1 MQKSVPPGDLSSENF
16 TNEEII
22 SLLKSLEKRIS
33 KIEDY
38 LNLEV
43 EPVTEPAII
52 TESGNIEYHDKEEEL
67 EYKIGQFWLAKA
79 GIIVLVIG
87 ITFFLTFPYKNLPS
101 FFPPIFGYI
110 ISAAIY
116 GFSIYCIKNY
126 SYICGYLLG
135 GSLTLLFFTTL
146 RLHFFSQSVIINNIS
161 PELILLLLVVVF
173 SLIISVGK
181 RSIYLTGLSIAFGYI
196 TAIVSD
202 NSYFLFITVILISSL
217 IVFLKIKYN
226 WEYLIHFGIILTYFT
241 HFIWFLNNPLVG
253 KAIQTITSPELNLI
267 FVLLY
272 AAVFASGNI
281 LGENKEAE
289 KTPSI
294 ISSFMNVIGAYS
306 LMFIITLSMIK
317 EGITIYHLLASILF
331 LIIAVIFWTK
341 TESKYS
347 TFIYAMLGYLALS
360 SAIVFQFSSPNF
372 FIYLCWQSLLVVST
386 AVWFKSKYIVLAN
399 FIIYVI
405 IFIAYLA
412 MEGKISI
419 VSISYGIVAL
429 LSARILNW
437 KKDRLS
443 LKTEQMRNAYLVT
456 ALFIIPYS
464 LYHAIP
470 EGWVSISWIA
480 VAILYYIMSLILK
493 NKKYRWMALLTL
505 LLTLGY
511 VFIIGITSSDPTY
524 KIVSFVVLGAV
535 MIIVSLLY
543 TKFKKSLK
551 SILKP

>member
-1 MQKSVPPGDLSSENF
+1 M
-16 TNEEII
+16 
-22 SLLKSLEKRIS
+22 
-33 KIEDY
+33 
-38 LNLEV
+38 
-43 EPVTEPAII
+43 
-52 TESGNIEYHDKEEEL
+52 
-67 EYKIGQFWLAKA
+67 
-79 GIIVLVIG
+79 
-87 ITFFLTFPYKNLPS
+87 
-101 FFPPIFGYI
+101 
-110 ISAAIY
+110 
-116 GFSIYCIKNY
+116 
-126 SYICGYLLG
+126 
-135 GSLTLLFFTTL
+135 
-146 RLHFFSQSVIINNIS
+146 
-161 PELILLLLVVVF
+161 
-173 SLIISVGK
+173 
-181 RSIYLTGLSIAFGYI
+181 
-196 TAIVSD
+196 
-202 NSYFLFITVILISSL
+202 SSL
-217 IVFLKIKYN
+217 IVFLKLKYK
-226 WEYLIHFGIILTYFT
+226 WEYLIHLGIILTYFT
-241 HFIWFLNNPLVG
+241 HFIWFLNNPLIG
-253 KAIQTITSPELNLI
+253 KTIQTITSPELNLI

-289 KTPSI
+289 KTQSI

-306 LMFIITLSMIK
+306 LLFIITLSMLK
-317 EGITIYHLLASILF
+317 EGIIIYHLLASILF
-331 LIIAVIFWTK
+331 LIIAVIFWIK

-360 SAIVFQFSSPNF
+360 AAIVFQFSSPNF

-399 FIIYVI
+399 FIIYII
-405 IFIAYLA
+405 IFIAYLT
-412 MEGKISI
+412 MEGKINL

-535 MIIVSLLY
+535 MIAVSLLY
-543 TKFKKSLK
+543 TKFKKSFK